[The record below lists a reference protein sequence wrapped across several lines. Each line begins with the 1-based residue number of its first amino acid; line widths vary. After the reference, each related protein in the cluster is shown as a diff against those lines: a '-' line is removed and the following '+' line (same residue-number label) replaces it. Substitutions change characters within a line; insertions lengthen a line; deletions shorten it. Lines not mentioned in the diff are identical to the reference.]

1 MLQNYLR
8 CIGFSEYGQRRLSS
22 ILVRELLRYETKR
35 QQRCKIGEY
44 DYYVETKI
52 EVAQGIGLCICGG
65 YSTYEEETPD
75 IVDLYQYYPFN
86 ERNVG
91 EKLALGEVRE
101 SVDVFKH
108 YGLYYNEDIQ
118 HTVLFLLENN
128 VEYLELKKSLQ
139 PIIFK
144 KVWLTGYCL
153 EGRVILDVQK
163 KTTTKRSEAV
173 PSIEFGIDSD
183 KYMDLD
189 ANSYL
194 LSDQEKIHFSNK
206 NTFKYNIYQYIESSI
221 TPKGVEVGTYF
232 ILGTILNVELL
243 ENRFSK
249 ERFYNLRVEACHLI
263 IHVVIHSKDL
273 DGFLKVGYRFKGEV
287 VLIGRAE
294 LEEVWPKV
302 S

>member
-22 ILVRELLRYETKR
+22 ILVRELLRHETKR

-128 VEYLELKKSLQ
+128 VEYLELKKKSATDYLQKSLAYRILFGRQ
-139 PIIFK
+139 SNFGCSEKNNHK
-144 KVWLTGYCL
+144 K
-153 EGRVILDVQK
+153 K
-163 KTTTKRSEAV
+163 
-173 PSIEFGIDSD
+173 
-183 KYMDLD
+183 
-189 ANSYL
+189 
-194 LSDQEKIHFSNK
+194 
-206 NTFKYNIYQYIESSI
+206 
-221 TPKGVEVGTYF
+221 
-232 ILGTILNVELL
+232 
-243 ENRFSK
+243 
-249 ERFYNLRVEACHLI
+249 
-263 IHVVIHSKDL
+263 
-273 DGFLKVGYRFKGEV
+273 
-287 VLIGRAE
+287 
-294 LEEVWPKV
+294 
-302 S
+302 